1 MMINIQVL
9 DDYQQYVE
17 DDWIKT
23 AANAALRYMGAGDE
37 TELTVVIQSNED
49 LRNLN
54 REFRGVDAP
63 TDVLAFPAD
72 EIDPDSGNHYIGD
85 IAISYPYTRDQA
97 LQAGHPLE
105 HELKLLVVHGILHL
119 FEMDHL
125 EAGDTQEMWDAQYSI
140 MDSLGIDIRQWP
152 LITGPH

>member
-1 MMINIQVL
+1 MIINVQVL
-9 DDYQQYVE
+9 DDYQQQVPAE
-17 DDWIKT
+17 WIDAAARTALLHMDAADDI
-23 AANAALRYMGAGDE
+23 
-37 TELTVVIQSNED
+37 ELTVVVQSNED
-49 LRNLN
+49 IRNLN

-72 EIDPDSGNHYIGD
+72 EMDPDTGSRYIGD
-85 IAISYPYTRDQA
+85 IAIAYPYAREQA
-97 LQAGHPLE
+97 RQAGHPLE

-125 EAGDTQEMWDAQYSI
+125 EAEDTREMWDAQYSI

-152 LITGPH
+152 LISGPH